1 MDDDIQEGGD
11 PAEAFDRLRAVVE
24 SQNRELA
31 LIRRAVEGL
40 AAERASI
47 DVPDYT
53 ETLGVLQQSVDTA
66 TGRINAIGQIL
77 AKAPALAMTP
87 EDMVQ
92 RIAAAG
98 NAARREDQAALAKA
112 GEDKARVMAEL
123 RAVAGSAWTRADQK
137 NRQLWFGLGG
147 AAIGILAWSILPG
160 LIAREIAPAS
170 WQWPERMAARTLDL
184 PRWEAGQRMMQ
195 SASSTAFSAILG
207 ADRIVR
213 ANRETIEGCSKAAAR
228 RREAVRCT
236 IRVERPRQQQLPDA
250 PLLQL

>member
-11 PAEAFDRLRAVVE
+11 PAEAFDRLRAVIE
-24 SQNRELA
+24 GQDRELA
-31 LIRRAVEGL
+31 LLRRAVEGL
-40 AAERASI
+40 AAERAHI

-53 ETLGVLQQSVDTA
+53 ETLGRMQQGVDATA
-66 TGRINAIGQIL
+66 DRIAVINDVIARS
-77 AKAPALAMTP
+77 PALAMTP
-87 EDMVQ
+87 EQMAQ

-112 GEDKARVMAEL
+112 GEDKARIMAEL

-147 AAIGILAWSILPG
+147 AAAGILAWAILAG
-160 LIAREIAPAS
+160 LVAREVAPAS

-195 SASSTAFSAILG
+195 SASSTAFSAIVAG
-207 ADRIVR
+207 DKIVTT
-213 ANRETIEGCSKAAAR
+213 NREMIERCEKAAIKTGK
-228 RREAVRCT
+228 AVSCT
-236 IRVERPRQQQLPDA
+236 IRIKPEEQR
-250 PLLQL
+250 